1 MISSMTGMLASS
13 KTGRDKDTVY
23 IIIKE
28 EKEYVYLVN
37 GLSRKLDNPKKK
49 NKKHIQII
57 KKMQDPLLAEKI
69 TEGTVNDLEIRMH
82 IKKWYEKQEV
92 VNVKS

>member
-1 MISSMTGMLASS
+1 MTGMLACS
-13 KTGRDKDTVY
+13 KTGRDKDAVY

-37 GLSRKLDNPKKK
+37 GLSRKLNNPKKK

-57 KKMQDPLLAEKI
+57 KKMQEPVLTEKI
-69 TEGTVNDLEIRMH
+69 KQRTADDLEIRMY
-82 IKKWYEKQEV
+82 IKNWHDKQEV
-92 VNVKS
+92 ANVKS

>member
-1 MISSMTGMLASS
+1 MTGMFASS
-13 KTGRDKDTVY
+13 KTGRDKDKVY

-37 GLSRKLDNPKKK
+37 GLSRKLNKPKKK

-57 KKMQDPLLAEKI
+57 KKMNEPALAEKI
-69 TEGTVNDLEIRMH
+69 KQGTADDLEIRMY
-82 IKKWYEKQEV
+82 IKNWHEKQEV

>member
-1 MISSMTGMLASS
+1 MTGMLASS
-13 KTGRDKDTVY
+13 KTGRDKDAVY
-23 IIIKE
+23 IIIRE
-28 EKEYVYLVN
+28 EKEYVYLAN

-57 KKMQDPLLAEKI
+57 KMMQDPVLMEKI
-69 TEGTVNDLEIRMH
+69 REGTVNDLEIRMH
-82 IKKWYEKQEV
+82 IKNWYEKQEV

>member
-1 MISSMTGMLASS
+1 MTGMLASS

-37 GLSRKLDNPKKK
+37 GMNRKLNKPKKK

-57 KKMQDPLLAEKI
+57 KKMQEPVLTEKMKQ
-69 TEGTVNDLEIRMH
+69 GMADDLEIRMY
-82 IKKWYEKQEV
+82 IKNWHEKQEV
-92 VNVKS
+92 ANVKS

>member
-1 MISSMTGMLASS
+1 MTGMLASS

-28 EKEYVYLVN
+28 EKEYVYLAN
-37 GLSRKLDNPKKK
+37 GLNRKLNKPKKK

-57 KKMQDPLLAEKI
+57 KKMQDPALIEKI
-69 TEGTVNDLEIRMH
+69 REETANDLEIRMY

>member
-1 MISSMTGMLASS
+1 MTGMLASS
-13 KTGRDKDTVY
+13 KTGRDKDRVY

-37 GLSRKLDNPKKK
+37 GLSRKLNKPKKK

-57 KKMQDPLLAEKI
+57 KKMQEPGLTEKI
-69 TEGTVNDLEIRMH
+69 KQGKTDDLEIRMY
-82 IKKWYEKQEV
+82 IKNWHEKQEV

>member
-1 MISSMTGMLASS
+1 MTGMLASS
-13 KTGRDKDTVY
+13 KTGRDKDAVY

-37 GLSRKLDNPKKK
+37 GVSRKLNKPKKK

-57 KKMQDPLLAEKI
+57 KKMQEPVLTEKMKQ
-69 TEGTVNDLEIRMH
+69 GMADDLEIRMY
-82 IKKWYEKQEV
+82 IKNWHEKQEV
-92 VNVKS
+92 ANVKS

>member
-1 MISSMTGMLASS
+1 MTGMLASS
-13 KTGRDKDTVY
+13 KTGRDKDAVY

-28 EKEYVYLVN
+28 EKEYVYLAN

-57 KKMQDPLLAEKI
+57 KKMQDPALMEKI
-69 TEGTVNDLEIRMH
+69 REGTADDLEIRMY
-82 IKKWYEKQEV
+82 IKNWYEKQEV